1 MSQANYSFEAVE
13 DVLCIEDLGPHN
25 MFKTVTNDAENVL
38 DEIKEQLG
46 DDMPPVI
53 IYQDSD
59 GFWDGMEYD
68 DQRLE
73 FYSLNTPNR
82 ETAIIKALSRWSELN
97 SSGK

>member
-1 MSQANYSFEAVE
+1 MSQANYSFEAVG
-13 DVLCIEDLGPHN
+13 DVLCIEDLGPHD

-38 DEIKEQLG
+38 EEIKKKLG

-73 FYSLNTPNR
+73 FYSLNTLDR
-82 ETAIIKALSRWSELN
+82 EMAIVKALWRWSGNESN
-97 SSGK
+97 

>member
-1 MSQANYSFEAVE
+1 MSQANYSFETVG
-13 DVLCIEDLGPHN
+13 DVLCIEDLGPHD

-38 DEIKEQLG
+38 EEIKKKLG

-73 FYSLNTPNR
+73 FYSLNTSDR
-82 ETAIIKALSRWSELN
+82 EMAIVKALWRWSGNESN
-97 SSGK
+97 